1 MKNLLKQKLIKNINK
16 ILKIKNEKQLL
27 KINRKNCDE
36 WDSLNHLKVIFI
48 LEKNIK
54 NKISIETLNKI
65 SNGKDLIKIINKI

>member
-16 ILKIKNEKQLL
+16 ILKLKNEKQLL
-27 KINRKNCDE
+27 NINRRNCDE
-36 WDSLNHLKVIFI
+36 WDSLNHLKIIFL

-54 NKISIETLNKI
+54 NKISIDKLNKI

>member
-1 MKNLLKQKLIKNINK
+1 MKNLLKQKLIKSINK
-16 ILKIKNEKQLL
+16 ILKLKNEKQLL

-36 WDSLNHLKVIFI
+36 WDSLNHLKIIFL

-54 NKISIETLNKI
+54 NKISIDILNKI